1 MLKIAIL
8 DDYAKVA
15 LQSADWSELQGK
27 AEITVFDRH
36 LSENEAATLLQPFD
50 VFCTVRERM
59 SLPRS
64 LFQRLPKLKLVTII
78 GMSLPN
84 LDMAAATDNGV
95 IVAHS
100 NFANPIYANVFNAT
114 PELTWALMIATVRHM
129 DLESRR
135 MREGKWQST
144 VGIILAGRTLG
155 LLGLGR
161 IGKRMAAYAHAFGMP
176 VIAWSQN
183 LTDETAASVGARR
196 VEKDDLFRLS
206 DVLSIHVQLS
216 DRTRGLVTA
225 RELALM
231 KRDAYLINTSRG
243 PIVVE
248 ADLIAALRSGRLAG
262 AGVDVFDLE
271 PPPADH
277 PFRSMDN
284 VTISPHLGYVTRET
298 LTEPRGIGSRKT
310 APVTT
315 RKTGMDC
322 KSVGPTPLHR
332 RAFAPALTAERAQL
346 GWPLTALLE
355 PHVQGGLSVQKTYAA
370 ISIEQGI

>member
-15 LQSADWSELQGK
+15 LQSADWSVLQGK

-95 IVAHS
+95 IVGHS

-144 VGIILAGRTLG
+144 VG
-155 LLGLGR
+155 
-161 IGKRMAAYAHAFGMP
+161 KP
-176 VIAWSQN
+176 V
-183 LTDETAASVGARR
+183 
-196 VEKDDLFRLS
+196 
-206 DVLSIHVQLS
+206 
-216 DRTRGLVTA
+216 
-225 RELALM
+225 
-231 KRDAYLINTSRG
+231 
-243 PIVVE
+243 
-248 ADLIAALRSGRLAG
+248 
-262 AGVDVFDLE
+262 
-271 PPPADH
+271 
-277 PFRSMDN
+277 
-284 VTISPHLGYVTRET
+284 
-298 LTEPRGIGSRKT
+298 
-310 APVTT
+310 
-315 RKTGMDC
+315 
-322 KSVGPTPLHR
+322 
-332 RAFAPALTAERAQL
+332 
-346 GWPLTALLE
+346 
-355 PHVQGGLSVQKTYAA
+355 
-370 ISIEQGI
+370 